1 MAFRLTS
8 PNDEMGF
15 VAMKIHEYAARKH
28 YRYRDM
34 AVVASDM
41 NLYRSSA
48 DYWFDKYQIPCF
60 FDGRRNI
67 SGNMLV
73 EWLRSLCSVF
83 LQKYS
88 YASMLRYLRSGLTG
102 ISEEETD
109 CLEDYVLA
117 LGIRG
122 HSKWTKVWTAKM
134 QGMTDEELDRING
147 IRERLILPLEALYE
161 VSRNKGKPD
170 RRFYAETLFVY
181 AAAGHSRTAGG
192 MDCVL

>member
-1 MAFRLTS
+1 
-8 PNDEMGF
+8 
-15 VAMKIHEYAARKH
+15 
-28 YRYRDM
+28 
-34 AVVASDM
+34 
-41 NLYRSSA
+41 
-48 DYWFDKYQIPCF
+48 
-60 FDGRRNI
+60 
-67 SGNMLV
+67 
-73 EWLRSLCSVF
+73 
-83 LQKYS
+83 
-88 YASMLRYLRSGLTG
+88 MLRYLRSGLTG

-147 IRERLILPLEALYE
+147 IRERLILSLEA
-161 VSRNKGKPD
+161 
-170 RRFYAETLFVY
+170 FYAETLFVY